1 MNDQRLYLTEEPDIV
16 NEFIRFFETLLGG
29 HRRSHFLNIAYLRPW
44 ARHIIT
50 IYEGADLIRPVLR
63 SEVKAVVFDI
73 EEDKAP
79 GLDGYSA
86 FFIQLRGRRD
96 FPPRYALKVDLRK
109 AYDIL
114 EWDFVLAALKLFGF
128 SPKMIAWIEECIS
141 STAFS
146 VALNGGLHGFFTGT
160 RGLRQGDPM
169 SPYLFV
175 IAMEVLHL
183 LLMQRADQSD
193 SFHYH
198 WHCKEEGVMPVRYL
212 GLPLISSRLSA
223 TDCRPLLAK
232 VDERIQGWGKLY
244 LSFAAR
250 IQLIQSV
257 LSTLNTYWA
266 MAFILP
272 KGIIMLIEA
281 RMRKFLR
288 QGGTNS
294 GMAKVAWRDICRPLE
309 EGGQGIRA
317 LEPLNQGLMC
327 RHLWDILQENHKSI
341 WVTWIRTIA

>member
-1 MNDQRLYLTEEPDIV
+1 
-16 NEFIRFFETLLGG
+16 
-29 HRRSHFLNIAYLRPW
+29 
-44 ARHIIT
+44 
-50 IYEGADLIRPVLR
+50 
-63 SEVKAVVFDI
+63 
-73 EEDKAP
+73 
-79 GLDGYSA
+79 
-86 FFIQLRGRRD
+86 
-96 FPPRYALKVDLRK
+96 
-109 AYDIL
+109 
-114 EWDFVLAALKLFGF
+114 
-128 SPKMIAWIEECIS
+128 MIAWIEECIS

-169 SPYLFV
+169 SPYLF

-183 LLMQRADQSD
+183 LLMQRLTNQIHSTTTGT
-193 SFHYH
+193 
-198 WHCKEEGVMPVRYL
+198 EGVMPVRYL

-232 VDERIQGWGKLY
+232 VDERIQGWEKLY

-309 EGGQGIRA
+309 EGGKGSA